1 MLQALVAGFSS
12 EAQEVCQ
19 KVTLDLLELEREGL
33 DNEALGKVYT
43 RLARHLHTLKG
54 SAASLGLQ
62 DLSSIAHKLE
72 DALAPLRK
80 DIKPMPRS
88 LVDMLLHGLDL
99 FLLRA
104 QAHADGRGDALP
116 DPASALAQLVAEA
129 PPPEAADRKSTRLNS
144 SHSGES
150 RMPSSA

>member
-1 MLQALVAGFSS
+1 MPVDPMLQSLVAGFSA

-19 KVTLDLLELEREGL
+19 KVTMDLLDLEREGI

-80 DIKPMPRS
+80 DIKPMPRPM
-88 LVDMLLHGLDL
+88 VDLLLHGLDL

-104 QAHADGRGDALP
+104 QAHAEGRGDALP
-116 DPASALAQLVAEA
+116 DPTQALAQLVAEA
-129 PPPEAADRKSTRLNS
+129 PPPEQAAAG
-144 SHSGES
+144 GEIG
-150 RMPSSA
+150 RAHV